1 MGPLH
6 RHRGRG
12 LDRSLIIITILA
24 VLTWRSTHALD
35 PYKPLVSEHKP
46 VTIEVVSLDWKW
58 LFIYPEYDIA
68 TVNEIAFPWTCR

>member
-1 MGPLH
+1 M
-6 RHRGRG
+6 
-12 LDRSLIIITILA
+12 
-24 VLTWRSTHALD
+24 LTWRSTHALD